1 MIKLRLESVMSMESS
16 GHQLSLVTLINDKED
31 RQLTFVCDRY
41 VRDQF
46 VTRDTAK
53 TKIDTIRL
61 LPEVLIEI
69 LRNNRTMELKN
80 LRIIIYGVYE
90 GEYET
95 ELEDLNS
102 SLTYPIRLS
111 DAVLLSSISKIPIY
125 VLSSILDRQGTPYS
139 KQDMYTKSMP
149 INILPEDNL
158 REALQNAIN
167 NEDYQLAKVLSD
179 EYIKTDKKFAH
190 DYELLLKTFQKFL

>member
-1 MIKLRLESVMSMESS
+1 
-16 GHQLSLVTLINDKED
+16 
-31 RQLTFVCDRY
+31 
-41 VRDQF
+41 
-46 VTRDTAK
+46 
-53 TKIDTIRL
+53 
-61 LPEVLIEI
+61 
-69 LRNNRTMELKN
+69 MELKN

-179 EYIKTDKKFAH
+179 
-190 DYELLLKTFQKFL
+190 

>member
-1 MIKLRLESVMSMESS
+1 MIDDIMIKLRLESVMSMESS
-16 GHQLSLVTLINDKED
+16 DHQLSLVTLINDKED

-179 EYIKTDKKFAH
+179 ELKKR
-190 DYELLLKTFQKFL
+190 KK

>member
-69 LRNNRTMELKN
+69 LRNNTTMELNN
-80 LRIIIYGVYE
+80 LWIIIYGVYE
-90 GEYET
+90 
-95 ELEDLNS
+95 
-102 SLTYPIRLS
+102 
-111 DAVLLSSISKIPIY
+111 
-125 VLSSILDRQGTPYS
+125 
-139 KQDMYTKSMP
+139 
-149 INILPEDNL
+149 
-158 REALQNAIN
+158 
-167 NEDYQLAKVLSD
+167 
-179 EYIKTDKKFAH
+179 
-190 DYELLLKTFQKFL
+190 

>member
-1 MIKLRLESVMSMESS
+1 MIDDIMIKLRLESVMSMESS

-46 VTRDTAK
+46 VMRDTAK

-167 NEDYQLAKVLSD
+167 NEDYQLAKVLS
-179 EYIKTDKKFAH
+179 EEMKKR
-190 DYELLLKTFQKFL
+190 KK

>member
-1 MIKLRLESVMSMESS
+1 MIDDIMIKLRLESVMSMESS

-46 VTRDTAK
+46 VMRDTAK

-179 EYIKTDKKFAH
+179 ELKKR
-190 DYELLLKTFQKFL
+190 KKIGFL